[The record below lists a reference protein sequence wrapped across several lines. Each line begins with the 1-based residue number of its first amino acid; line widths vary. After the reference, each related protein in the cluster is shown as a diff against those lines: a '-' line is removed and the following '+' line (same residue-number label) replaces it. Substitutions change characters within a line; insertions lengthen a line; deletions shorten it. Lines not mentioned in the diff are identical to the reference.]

1 MAFINCLTLR
11 GIKGSALTHA
21 ELDNNFLCLDNGLST
36 LNNYVNN
43 TFLPLSGGS
52 LTGPLTACTA
62 GIYVNDLFACGSGG
76 INVNGSV
83 TIYGDVTVWGSATTL
98 NTQYVNAQSNIIYL
112 NVSGDTATAQGG
124 GIVLTDGSG
133 PGLDASITFSGGCW
147 NFNPPLCLPPIPDVT
162 YTNLTP
168 TPVTQGGIPA
178 GSTFSAKTMQEMWD
192 MFLYPYQYPAF
203 TSFSRTNLLSQYE
216 LGQEVEISGQT
227 FTWTNSNDSNVVLGS
242 LYIEQLNPVTTTI
255 VSGLNPDTPGPGN
268 TTITLGT
275 TISSSS
281 LATLGL
287 YRITGT
293 NTNSGTFSSTI
304 SRTWKPRWYYG
315 RSANTS
321 VTEAE
326 VTGFTSTLTTG
337 VVNNYVSI
345 TNDPSNT
352 TYIYLVIPTSL
363 AQPTDLRDSV
373 AGCFGSNIPYTNL
386 GTITFNNAYGVSQ
399 TYDVYR
405 TINIVGGA
413 LNIWLCS

>member
-21 ELDNNFLCLDNGLST
+21 ELDNNFLCLDNGLVT
-36 LNNYVNN
+36 LNNYVNS
-43 TFLPLSGGS
+43 TFLPISGGT
-52 LTGPLTACTA
+52 LTGPLTACSA
-62 GIYVNDLFACGSGG
+62 GIYVNDLFACGPGG
-76 INVNGSV
+76 INVNSSV

-98 NTQYVNAQSNIIYL
+98 NTQYVNTQSNIIYL
-112 NVSGDTATAQGG
+112 NVSGNTATAQGG
-124 GIVLTDGSG
+124 GIVLTDGIG

-147 NFNPPLCLPPIPDVT
+147 NFNPPLCGLGDLLLYVNT
-162 YTNLTP
+162 AATP
-168 TPVTQGGIPA
+168 TTIGGIPA
-178 GSTFSAKTMQEMWD
+178 GSTFTGQTMQQMWD
-192 MFLYPYQYPAF
+192 MLLYPYQPPAF

-216 LGQEVEISGQT
+216 LGQQVEISGQT

-255 VSGLNPDTPGPGN
+255 ATGLNPDTPGPGN
-268 TTITLGT
+268 TTLTLGT

-287 YRITGT
+287 YRITGV
-293 NTNSGTFSSTI
+293 NTQSGTFNSTI

-315 RSANTS
+315 RSTNTS
-321 VTEAE
+321 VGESE
-326 VTGFTSTLTTG
+326 VTGFTSSLTSG

-352 TYIYLVIPTSL
+352 TYIYLVIPSTL
-363 AQPTDLRDSV
+363 PQPTDLRDSV
-373 AGCFGSNIPYTNL
+373 AGCFGNNIPYTNL

-405 TINIVGGA
+405 TVNIVGGS
-413 LNIWLCS
+413 LNVWLCS